1 MHYFAQDPKKEGVG
15 KQVFLKDLP
24 VTNAASTGGDNK
36 GYRRLMSLVP
46 EE

>member
-1 MHYFAQDPKKEGVG
+1 MHYFAQDPKKEGVR

-24 VTNAASTGGDNK
+24 VTNEAFTGGDNI
-36 GYRRLMSLVP
+36 GYSWLTSLVP

>member
-1 MHYFAQDPKKEGVG
+1 MHYFAQDPKKEGVR

-24 VTNAASTGGDNK
+24 VTNAAFTGGDNI
-36 GYRRLMSLVP
+36 GYSWLMSLVP